1 MSIHPLEETI
11 TKSERRH
18 WQRKKYR
25 GNIEI
30 DWGST
35 VLNANVRDI
44 GPQGLFV
51 ELIPPLWLGATFHA
65 RLMLNPVLLLECKV
79 ARVDPA
85 RGIAVI
91 FKVSE
96 ESGKGQLESLL
107 LSLPAV

>member
-1 MSIHPLEETI
+1 MTIQSLDETI
-11 TKSERRH
+11 IKSERRY
-18 WQRKKYR
+18 WQRRKFR

-35 VLNANVRDI
+35 VLNASVRDI

-65 RLMLNPVLLLECKV
+65 RLMLNPVLLLDCTV

-85 RGIAVI
+85 RGIAVT
-91 FKVSE
+91 FNVSADT
-96 ESGKGQLESLL
+96 GKAQLESLL
-107 LSLPAV
+107 LSLPVV

>member
-1 MSIHPLEETI
+1 MTIQPLEETI
-11 TKSERRH
+11 TRTERRH
-18 WQRKKYR
+18 WQRRKFL

-51 ELIPPLWLGATFHA
+51 DLIPPLWLGATFHA
-65 RLMLNPVLLLECKV
+65 RLMLNPVLLLDCTV
-79 ARVDPA
+79 ARVDP
-85 RGIAVI
+85 RGIAVT
-91 FKVSE
+91 FKVSAD
-96 ESGKGQLESLL
+96 SGKEQLESLL

>member
-1 MSIHPLEETI
+1 MSIQPLEEKVFKT
-11 TKSERRH
+11 ERRH
-18 WQRKKYR
+18 WQRKKFE

-51 ELIPPLWLGATFHA
+51 DLIPPLWLGATFHA
-65 RLMLNPVLLLECKV
+65 RLMLNPVLLLNCTV
-79 ARVDPA
+79 ARVDP
-85 RGIAVI
+85 RGIAVT
-91 FKVSE
+91 FKVSAD
-96 ESGKGQLESLL
+96 SDKAQLESLL

>member
-1 MSIHPLEETI
+1 MISQPFDETI
-11 TKSERRH
+11 SKTERRH
-18 WQRKKYR
+18 AQRKKYR

-35 VLNANVRDI
+35 VLIANVRDI

-51 ELIPPLWLGATFHA
+51 ELVPPLWVGATFHA
-65 RLMLNPVLLLECKV
+65 RLMLNPILLLECTV
-79 ARVDPA
+79 ARVEPA

-96 ESGKGQLESLL
+96 EIGKSQLESLL
-107 LSLPAV
+107 VSLPAV

>member
-1 MSIHPLEETI
+1 MSIQPLNETV
-11 TKSERRH
+11 TRTERRQ
-18 WQRKKYR
+18 WQRRKFR

-35 VLNANVRDI
+35 VLDANVRDI

-51 ELIPPLWLGATFHA
+51 ELTPPLWLGATFHA
-65 RLMLNPVLLLECKV
+65 RLMVNPVLLLDCTV

-85 RGIAVI
+85 RGIAVT
-91 FKVSE
+91 FQVSA
-96 ESGKGQLESLL
+96 ESGKAQLESLL

>member
-1 MSIHPLEETI
+1 MTIQPLEETVI
-11 TKSERRH
+11 RTERRH
-18 WQRKKYR
+18 WQRRKFR

-65 RLMLNPVLLLECKV
+65 RLLLDPVLLLDCKV
-79 ARVDPA
+79 ARVEPA
-85 RGIAVI
+85 RGIAVT
-91 FKVSE
+91 FQVSAD
-96 ESGKGQLESLL
+96 SGRAQLESLL

>member
-1 MSIHPLEETI
+1 MTILPLDETI
-11 TKSERRH
+11 TKTERRH
-18 WQRKKYR
+18 WQRRKFR

-51 ELIPPLWLGATFHA
+51 ELIPPLWLGATFRA
-65 RLMLNPVLLLECKV
+65 RLMLEPVLSLDCTV
-79 ARVDPA
+79 ARVDP
-85 RGIAVI
+85 RGIAVT
-91 FKVSE
+91 FKVSAD
-96 ESGKGQLESLL
+96 SGKAQLESLL